1 MYRWMG
7 IKKPRGPGET
17 TGTIIQ
23 KDNHENIYIIARR
36 RPFDKGD
43 TVMIPE
49 HLREQWE
56 AEQRRAELLFLA
68 DHGGGYPDALS
79 PPNMD
84 VESRRLALRVM
95 RFRVREEY
103 KMPIEI
109 LKPPTPDN
117 LEPWVRLTND
127 VAVNLA
133 NGFVSRTKRRMRS
146 G

>member
-1 MYRWMG
+1 MRHQG
-7 IKKPRGPGET
+7 IKNPRGPGET
-17 TGTIIQ
+17 TGTIIR
-23 KDNHENIYIIARR
+23 KDNRENSCIITRR
-36 RPFDKGD
+36 QPFDKGGEG
-43 TVMIPE
+43 MIPD

-56 AEQRRAELLFLA
+56 AEQKRAELLFLA
-68 DHGGGYPDALS
+68 DNGGGFPDALTRPS
-79 PPNMD
+79 MD
-84 VESRRLALRVM
+84 VESRRLALRIM

-103 KMPIEI
+103 EMPIEI
-109 LKPPTPDN
+109 LKPSTPDN